1 MVAIV
6 FGSFLYIQYRP
17 NVSLGTASTT
27 PLLAVPELVQNPS
40 SENANSL
47 VAVSLKASP
56 VNSRWVRVNKNELD
70 QVFSDVT
77 VRYFEPNSVV
87 KRTNAKR
94 SKVHYMSD
102 DVTIRYFEPG
112 EQVTRH
118 VSEPVRRDASL
129 K

>member
-1 MVAIV
+1 M
-6 FGSFLYIQYRP
+6 S
-17 NVSLGTASTT
+17 ASTA
-27 PLLAVPELVQNPS
+27 PLLAVPEVVQPPS
-40 SENANSL
+40 AANANL
-47 VAVSLKASP
+47 LEAASLKTSSA
-56 VNSRWVRVNKNELD
+56 NSRWVRVNKNEWD

-77 VRYFEPNSVV
+77 VRYFEPNSIL

-112 EQVTRH
+112 EQVARH
-118 VSEPVRRDASL
+118 GTELIRRNASL